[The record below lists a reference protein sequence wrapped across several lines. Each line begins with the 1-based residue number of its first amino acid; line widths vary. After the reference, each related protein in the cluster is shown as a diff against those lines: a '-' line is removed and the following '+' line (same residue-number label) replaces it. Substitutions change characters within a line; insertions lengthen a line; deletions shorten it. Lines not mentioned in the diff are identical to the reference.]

1 MIKNLQLPCDL
12 QNLQQEAK
20 ATAEQKWMDASL
32 KFDWQGWW
40 WWWCLLVNSHLLSV
54 FGFIHSFVDYQK
66 MTEDGFKVS
75 NILTSPPPKIG
86 RWSWIWIWLMF
97 IKTVETKPPRYSRKF
112 QATLRVHGLGSLGKH
127 KPSRSWRTR
136 SSHWDELEQIHKR
149 LGKIGG
155 RFQKVP
161 KFNENSFTCA
171 FKDGQLAKLCDI
183 FAGSQLSTSHSI
195 VPITNQDNPTDAAWA
210 FLAACKRSNSRT
222 LIPLKTPKLLFL
234 SDTKSHFWDDPS
246 AFLLR

>member
-1 MIKNLQLPCDL
+1 MIKF
-12 QNLQQEAK
+12 
-20 ATAEQKWMDASL
+20 ATALWFAESTAGSESHSWAEVDGCVTQIWLA
-32 KFDWQGWW
+32 G
-40 WWWCLLVNSHLLSV
+40 VHLLSV
-54 FGFIHSFVDYQK
+54 FGFIHSFVDCQK

-75 NILTSPPPKIG
+75 NILTSPHPKIG
-86 RWSWIWIWLMF
+86 RWSWIRIWLMF
-97 IKTVETKPPRYSRKF
+97 IKTVEKKPPRYSRKF

-127 KPSRSWRTR
+127 KPLRSWRTR

-161 KFNENSFTCA
+161 KFEENSFTCA

-183 FAGSQLSTSHSI
+183 YAGSQLSTSHSI
-195 VPITNQDNPTDAAWA
+195 VPITNQDNPKDAAWA
-210 FLAACKRSNSRT
+210 FLAVCKRS
-222 LIPLKTPKLLFL
+222 
-234 SDTKSHFWDDPS
+234 DTESHFWDDPS